1 MELSSSNI
9 EKIIVFS
16 QKKAF
21 LKFPEMEHGTF
32 HCKLKKKKKEKK
44 KKNSTP
50 RKFLVFQET

>member
-9 EKIIVFS
+9 SGNGTLHFS
-16 QKKAF
+16 FQAQKN
-21 LKFPEMEHGTF
+21 
-32 HCKLKKKKKEKK
+32 KKKK